1 MKIGLKIACL
11 YTGVPPMY
19 LSNVFGNRS
28 LYKHHSNIFSNGNF
42 GFRVW
47 LSSSF
52 NDMIGVSDSFGLRDL

>member
-1 MKIGLKIACL
+1 
-11 YTGVPPMY
+11 MY